1 MSEKVFL
8 NDKVVESDKACISV
22 KDSGFLYGVGLFE
35 TMRSC
40 GGVVFS
46 LADHLDRLFFS
57 AQSLNINI
65 SYTKEQITD
74 AVYETLRANGLS
86 DARLRL
92 TLTGGAMDREEAE
105 RKNTL
110 LITATQFSPYPEQY
124 YQNGATV
131 VLGSF
136 KQNPSDPVSGHK
148 SINYLPR
155 MLALD
160 MARQKGATE
169 ALWFTIDNRL
179 AEGCI
184 SNVFL
189 VKSSVVY
196 TPLIETPVLA
206 GVARKTVCQIAINNA
221 ITLIE
226 KNLYISDLLEAD
238 EVFLTNVIMQILPVT
253 HIETHVVGDGK
264 VGAVTKRLTG
274 LFEDFVRQSCAQKN
288 NNRKPNSGQRK
299 TAKK

>member
-1 MSEKVFL
+1 MEKVFL
-8 NDKVVESDKACISV
+8 NDKVIESDKARISV
-22 KDSGFLYGVGLFE
+22 KDSGLLYGVGLFE

-40 GGVVFS
+40 NGVVFS

-57 AQSLNINI
+57 AQSLCININ
-65 SYTKEQITD
+65 YTKEQITD
-74 AVYETLRANGLS
+74 AIYETLRANDLS

-92 TLTGGAMDREEAE
+92 TLTGGTMNEEETE
-105 RKNTL
+105 RRNTL
-110 LITATQFSPYPEQY
+110 LITATQSSPYPETY

-131 VLGSF
+131 VLSSF

-160 MARQKGATE
+160 MARQKSAAE

-196 TPLIETPVLA
+196 TPPVETPVLA
-206 GVARKTVCQIAINNA
+206 GVARKAVCQIALNNS
-221 ITLIE
+221 IKLTE
-226 KNLYISDLLEAD
+226 KNLFVSDLLEAD
-238 EVFLTNVIMQILPVT
+238 EIFLTNVIMQILPVT
-253 HIETHVVGDGK
+253 RVEAHVVGDGK
-264 VGAVTKRLTG
+264 VGAITKKLAG
-274 LFEDFVRQSCAQKN
+274 LFENFVRQNCRQKTSTKKVKS
-288 NNRKPNSGQRK
+288 KPRK

>member
-8 NDKVVESDKACISV
+8 NDKLIDIDGAQVSV
-22 KDSGFLYGVGLFE
+22 RDIGLLYGVGLFE

-40 GGVVFS
+40 NGVVFS

-57 AQSLNINI
+57 AQSLNIKI
-65 SYTKEQITD
+65 SYTKEQIAD
-74 AVYETLRANGLS
+74 AVYETLRANDLS

-92 TLTGGAMDREEAE
+92 TLTGGTMSREETE

-110 LITATQFSPYPEQY
+110 LVTATQFSPYPEQY

-131 VLGSF
+131 VLCSF

-148 SINYLPR
+148 STNYLPR

-160 MARQKGATE
+160 MARQKSAAE

-196 TPLIETPVLA
+196 TPPVETPVLA
-206 GVARKTVCQIAINNA
+206 GVARKSVCQIAIHNS
-221 ITLIE
+221 IQLIE

-253 HIETHVVGDGK
+253 HIEAHVVGDGK
-264 VGAVTKRLTG
+264 VGAVTKRLG
-274 LFEDFVRQSCAQKN
+274 VLFENFVRQSC
-288 NNRKPNSGQRK
+288 NRKTNNKKPKSKQRK